1 MQREREADAA
11 RWATCGT
18 RSLLTV
24 ADFVIREWN
33 LAPYPGDQAPP
44 HVHHGSDEAFY
55 VLDGELE
62 VLEGEERRILATGE
76 LAYIAAGTVH
86 TFANRG
92 PGHTRI
98 LVVMTPEIDELIR
111 ALHSEPGTPADV
123 IWARYNASVAPSPT
137 A

>member
-1 MQREREADAA
+1 
-11 RWATCGT
+11 
-18 RSLLTV
+18 V
-24 ADFVIREWN
+24 ADFVIRQWD

-62 VLEGEERRILATGE
+62 VLEGEERRMLAAGE

-92 PGHTRI
+92 PGRTRI
-98 LVVMTPEIDELIR
+98 LVVMTPEIDALIT
-111 ALHSEPGTPADV
+111 ALHGGEGGPAEA
-123 IWARYNASVAPSPT
+123 IWARYNASVVPEA
-137 A
+137 AGHAQDA

>member
-1 MQREREADAA
+1 
-11 RWATCGT
+11 
-18 RSLLTV
+18 V

-62 VLEGEERRILATGE
+62 VLEGEERRILVAGE
-76 LAYIAAGTVH
+76 LAFIPAGTVH

-92 PGHTRI
+92 SGETRV
-98 LVVMTPEIDELIR
+98 LVVMTPEIDALIT
-111 ALHSEPGTPADV
+111 ALHNDEADAAADAV
-123 IWARYNASVAPSPT
+123 WTRYNSWVVSAH
-137 A
+137 